1 MGNDLIEKYKIQIS
15 MYIKEMFFYFP
26 DIKAVDLIVKRI
38 DKIDNKSY
46 IYSMI
51 SDSDNYKY
59 QLYLV
64 PYISEELIKNQ
75 FNIVF
80 DKNIS
85 FLKKI
90 ENINDI
96 NNLTIID
103 WKELEDYFD
112 NNNLNK
118 HIYINSIKN
127 KQYNYTTFFND
138 FLNFQIFKDKYFL
151 EQLFSENFNDKISY
165 SFINGNED
173 SINIFLGQ
181 KAKSI
186 LNKLEL
192 LENLEIDKNFN
203 HKKFKI

>member
-38 DKIDNKSY
+38 DKIDNRSY
-46 IYSMI
+46 IYSTI
-51 SDSDNYKY
+51 SDNYKY

-90 ENINDI
+90 ENIN
-96 NNLTIID
+96 NLTIID

-127 KQYNYTTFFND
+127 KKYNYTTFFND

-151 EQLFSENFNDKISY
+151 EQLFSENFNDNISY